1 MLKLLLLEKRILFRG
16 TSVSSL
22 CSALLTLVSLIPLTL
37 EYGLS
42 ESACVKTSKTMS
54 IVPQFSSPECSFEV
68 EDVEKMDAEKSSPD
82 TKSDDKGEPTTKIY
96 PDLTSEK
103 LKTRKD
109 LINSSLIQGSVSTRS
124 GQAPTT
130 LDLTDDAGRIELNE
144 LRTPASEAGSFE
156 SGFSNSSDQKMSN
169 DIPDFLTAVQLTA
182 ADAGLPLNI
191 FCKVHRHSLLIYFI
205 LQIRYII

>member
-1 MLKLLLLEKRILFRG
+1 
-16 TSVSSL
+16 
-22 CSALLTLVSLIPLTL
+22 
-37 EYGLS
+37 
-42 ESACVKTSKTMS
+42 MS